1 MAQERRAVK
10 KSEKITNMA
19 KTNSKVEAKAKEKG
33 EKRGSENLTEI
44 IKAKKCSS
52 INKSCECVL
61 EVGFLTH

>member
-1 MAQERRAVK
+1 MAQERRAVE

-19 KTNSKVEAKAKEKG
+19 KTKSKEEAKAKEKG

>member
-1 MAQERRAVK
+1 MAQERRAVEK
-10 KSEKITNMA
+10 NEKIANKA
-19 KTNSKVEAKAKEKG
+19 KTKSKETKAKEKG